1 MHCNPILAIKAEQ
14 DRLSQLARKRKAFAR
29 LVQMNDG
36 FAPVSQ
42 DVLLGKASEL
52 LEIVNAGLAN
62 DLRRDLES
70 VCNER

>member
-1 MHCNPILAIKAEQ
+1 MHCNPILAMKAEQ
-14 DRLSQLARKRKAFAR
+14 DRLSQLAQKRKAIAR

-36 FAPVSQ
+36 FAPVAQ
-42 DVLLGKASEL
+42 DVLLSKALEL

-70 VCNER
+70 ACNER